1 MRADMFKVI
10 VERPRRGG
18 GYARDGRKYR
28 DNPDGPNRIGMK
40 RGYRMSK
47 WLNENLAP
55 LKRYLLKQA
64 GRHWNDVHSE
74 LCRHIDRRNAVQ
86 AHIFAHIDHYVA
98 WVTQTGPAG
107 IEVLDR
113 WYPTEWKPLREAHA
127 PLFVHPETGLL
138 MVNDERRRE
147 LQRLRLA
154 KEVQDRE
161 RAAEQRRIDAK
172 TMLERIDG
180 VWYCVTYAPL
190 PENAIRTAGKTRS
203 SVYYEPR
210 WDVKKRKWVA
220 LPSDWSVRGRRESLP
235 MFAQK
240 KRQIGKREIRRLGLR
255 SRADLH
261 CG

>member
-1 MRADMFKVI
+1 VRADMFKVI
-10 VERPRRGG
+10 VERPRMGG

-28 DNPDGPNRIGMK
+28 DDPDGPHRIGMK

-74 LCRHIDRRNAVQ
+74 LCRHIDRRNAVL

-98 WVTQTGPAG
+98 QVTQVGADG

-113 WYPTEWKPLREAHA
+113 WYPTQWKPLREARA

-138 MVNDERRRE
+138 VFNDERGRE

-154 KEVQDRE
+154 KEAQDRE
-161 RAAEQRRIDAK
+161 RASGQRRIDEN

-180 VWYCVTYAPL
+180 VWYRVTYAPL
-190 PENAIRTAGKTRS
+190 PQNVIRVAGKTRS

-220 LPSDWSVRGRRESLP
+220 LPSDWFMRRRCELTP
-235 MFAQK
+235 MFAK
-240 KRQIGKREIRRLGLR
+240 DKRQIGKREIRRLGLR
-255 SRADLH
+255 SGAKPC